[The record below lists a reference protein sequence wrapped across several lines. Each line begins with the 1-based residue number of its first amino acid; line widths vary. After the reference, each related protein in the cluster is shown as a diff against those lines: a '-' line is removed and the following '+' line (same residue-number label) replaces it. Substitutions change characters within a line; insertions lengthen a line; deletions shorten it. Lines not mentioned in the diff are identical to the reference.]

1 MLQAFY
7 DMYRFSSECSELS
20 ELHILLW
27 AGFPN
32 PQLCQKCSI
41 FRSYKCLC
49 VTLYKIWNLI
59 FCIRVWGFFPVTAR
73 LSKEICST
81 GWIRVNS
88 HSLFLPL
95 PLQRFLAILAQN
107 QAAFAYFLCSS
118 LIPGKIKE
126 SNGVSKSNKQK
137 NSFMPF
143 VIKLWKSQLCTTS
156 CRKQNSFER
165 KNLGKF

>member
-1 MLQAFY
+1 MLQYVFRITYAYESNFPIHKALKTFSRKIIVSEQYVCTEVHTFRIVLRIILFCRAVLQAFY

-81 GWIRVNS
+81 G
-88 HSLFLPL
+88 
-95 PLQRFLAILAQN
+95 
-107 QAAFAYFLCSS
+107 
-118 LIPGKIKE
+118 
-126 SNGVSKSNKQK
+126 
-137 NSFMPF
+137 
-143 VIKLWKSQLCTTS
+143 
-156 CRKQNSFER
+156 
-165 KNLGKF
+165 